1 MNPNSPVYK
10 KKVIKQLY
18 FSSNLSCSELSAAIK
33 KSLPLTTRIVNELI
47 SENIVIETGLAA
59 STGGRRAVK
68 YSLKQDV
75 LFVVSV
81 AMDQFITRIA
91 IMDTYNKM
99 VNEVVHFELPLRNNG
114 EALFILTQKVNE
126 VIRLS
131 GIPKEKFIGV
141 GIGMPGFVDIKK
153 GINYTFLKTPNGK
166 SITAHI
172 SEETGLP
179 VYIDND
185 SSLIALAELRFG
197 AARQKENAMV
207 INLGWGVGL
216 GMILNGELFR
226 GKNGFAGE
234 FSHIPIFSNEKLCS
248 CGKTGCL
255 ETETSLLVII
265 EKAREGL
272 RAGRLSVLKPELLEQ
287 YEQASETIIE
297 AVLRGDRFAIE
308 LFSEAGYNIGRGVA
322 ILIHLLNPEVIIL
335 SGRGTA
341 AGKVWEAPIQQA
353 LNEHCIPGLAVNTV
367 IEMSVQGYVAEL
379 IGAAALVMEHYD
391 KETSNTRSKDM
402 SLISVN

>member
-1 MNPNSPVYK
+1 MSQKNSVYK
-10 KKVIKQLY
+10 KKIIKQLY
-18 FSSNLSCSELSAAIK
+18 FSQNLSCSELSVAIK

-47 SENIVIETGLAA
+47 AENIVIETGHAA
-59 STGGRRAVK
+59 STGGRRPVK

-81 AMDQFITRIA
+81 AMDQFVTRIA
-91 IMDTYNKM
+91 IMDTYNK
-99 VNEVVHFELPLRNNG
+99 VVKEVVRFELPLRNNG
-114 EALFILTQKVNE
+114 EALFILSKKITE
-126 VIRLS
+126 VIQAS
-131 GIPKEKFIGV
+131 GIPGEKFIGI
-141 GIGMPGFVDIKK
+141 GIGMPGFIDIKK
-153 GINYTFLKTPNGK
+153 GVNYSFLKTPPGK
-166 SITAHI
+166 SITEFI
-172 SEETGLP
+172 IDETGLP

-197 AARQKENAMV
+197 TARQKENAMV
-207 INLGWGVGL
+207 INLGWGIGL

-234 FSHIPIFSNEKLCS
+234 FSHIPVFSNGKLCS

-265 EKAREGL
+265 EKAKEGL
-272 RAGRLSVLKPELLEQ
+272 KAGKLSVLKPALLEH

-297 AVLRGDRFAIE
+297 AVLHGDRFAIE

-353 LNEHCIPGLAVNTV
+353 LNEHCIPGLAANTM
-367 IEMSVQGYVAEL
+367 IEMSKQGYMAGL
-379 IGAAALVMEHYD
+379 IGAAALVLEHYD
-391 KETSNTRSKDM
+391 KDTASAKLEDVVA
-402 SLISVN
+402 VN